1 MCSYCYVER
10 LQMMQRTPYSVYDE
24 YYQTVLKTVHE
35 RCGLTGPTDIP
46 PSPITLPEQEEPIC
60 LSGTKLTTVEGDTCD
75 SIAQTNSLSSAAL
88 YMGNQDQIYNCSKIE
103 ANLNLCLPLPCGQTY
118 VLQPDDT
125 CTSIESATSLQVG
138 DLRAFNPWIS
148 FACDNLHIASKIY
161 GKTLCLTPQGGVH
174 NSSAPNNGSSTTP
187 SFSDGYVYATT
198 LPPTNATIAE
208 GSTTNCG
215 RWHEARENETCAA
228 ICVEEGITSPLFLAV
243 NPSLNPVD
251 WLELTEGSSDFVVSH
266 IDPAMLEIPPN
277 GQSDQELFNQFVD
290 FPSPG
295 DGGRFRGTSH
305 DLRELTSNSEVSVTQ
320 ANHEF
325 STANSSYPVFRLAEN
340 PSGSDAVPHYLP
352 ARDIDDHLFFE
363 EPVDELSHAKE
374 TLDKKYYRSL
384 ELMATYKNSDRLS
397 VFLNKLA
404 EFVKGSSDIL
414 RSDLADFAEKQ
425 LRGWFEYGL
434 WPPQNHSQARND
446 TCHQL
451 SRDIQDANLVKDPE
465 TRKMLC

>member
-1 MCSYCYVER
+1 
-10 LQMMQRTPYSVYDE
+10 MQ
-24 YYQTVLKTVHE
+24 
-35 RCGLTGPTDIP
+35 
-46 PSPITLPEQEEPIC
+46 SPR
-60 LSGTKLTTVEGDTCD
+60 KLFH
-75 SIAQTNSLSSAAL
+75 Q
-88 YMGNQDQIYNCSKIE
+88 
-103 ANLNLCLPLPCGQTY
+103 
-118 VLQPDDT
+118 
-125 CTSIESATSLQVG
+125 
-138 DLRAFNPWIS
+138 R
-148 FACDNLHIASKIY
+148 
-161 GKTLCLTPQGGVH
+161 
-174 NSSAPNNGSSTTP
+174 
-187 SFSDGYVYATT
+187 
-198 LPPTNATIAE
+198 
-208 GSTTNCG
+208 
-215 RWHEARENETCAA
+215 
-228 ICVEEGITSPLFLAV
+228 
-243 NPSLNPVD
+243 